1 MELADQG
8 QCEFVCQNLGDDVLD
23 ALIRLGIEF
32 LSKMI

>member
-8 QCEFVCQNLGDDVLD
+8 QCEFVCQNLRDDNLN

-32 LSKMI
+32 FSKMI